1 MNKREIRAARVEAA
15 ETPIML
21 LLRSGR
27 LHREKEIVGVV
38 KVACRQETE
47 RRSEYAR
54 LFDVSGSRALLKCID
69 ADVTLG
75 EFVDPVRM
83 VKPIPSLPCVTLL
96 LLLTNTGLLTRT
108 SVLLAP
114 RADTICKGF
123 SM

>member
-1 MNKREIRAARVEAA
+1 
-15 ETPIML
+15 ML